1 MTKQKIS
8 GISGRAAGKPRIG
21 IKNKAAPKYMAEVE
35 IRTAHDVRKLA
46 GCAYCKGMGDKN
58 HMIPLGS
65 GRAMEHVHGRCYA
78 AVDGLPAILA
88 LPKEIT
94 DHLTISDIGGKV
106 MKALLEKHYGH

>member
-1 MTKQKIS
+1 MTKQKVS
-8 GISGRAAGKPRIG
+8 GISGRAPGKPRIG
-21 IKNKAAPKYMAEVE
+21 IKKYMAEVE
-35 IRTAHDVRKLA
+35 IRTAHEVRKLA
-46 GCAYCKGMGDKN
+46 GCVYCKGIGDKN

-78 AVDGLPAILA
+78 AVYGLSAILA